1 MNDKDRPT
9 LLLVYPANPLRK
21 GFLSNRD
28 TKYQPLSLG
37 IIAAL
42 TPPHWKVK
50 LIDENF
56 RSFKYYPADLVGI
69 TAFSS
74 TATRAY
80 EIAQIYK
87 KQGIP
92 TVIGGIH
99 ASMMPEEALQFV
111 DTVVVGEAE
120 SVWAKVISDFEAGHI
135 QRLYRGE
142 LLEMIHSPKPRRDL
156 FHPAYVFASIQT
168 TRGCPFDCSFCSV
181 SAFNG
186 RKYRMRPIEEV
197 LDELEEIPQNNV
209 FFLDDNIVGITKEH
223 QERAIEL
230 FRKIIERRIKKNW
243 ISQASINLADN
254 SEVLKWAARSGCRMM
269 FIGVESEI
277 EDGLLE
283 SNKRINL
290 KYGVS
295 SYEKVFQKVNKYGI
309 AVIAGFM
316 FGWDSDTTHKI
327 QQRVEYIRHSQ
338 ADSIQTSIVTA
349 LPGTR
354 LYKKLLDENRITL
367 KNYPDDWQRYDYWE
381 LVHRLPLMSK
391 QEFEA
396 EMQRVY
402 QRIYEP
408 GFLRRKFYRSSWKLR
423 SVITA
428 YWSYM
433 SNWNYRNMYIHDGK
447 SMRNI
452 LINRPSFFQKKTTK
466 RVI

>member
-74 TATRAY
+74 TVTRAY
-80 EIAQIYK
+80 EIARIYREK
-87 KQGIP
+87 GIH

-99 ASMMPEEALQFV
+99 ASMMPDEALQCV
-111 DTVVVGEAE
+111 DTVVIGEAE
-120 SVWAKVISDFEAGHI
+120 SVWPKVISDFEAGCI
-135 QRLYRGE
+135 QRIYKGE
-142 LLEMIHSPKPRRDL
+142 LLEMINSPKPRRDL
-156 FHPAYVFASIQT
+156 FHPGYVFASIQT

-230 FRKIIERRIKKNW
+230 FRRIIERRIKKNW

-254 SEVLKWAARSGCRMM
+254 PEVLKWAARSGCRMI
-269 FIGVESEI
+269 FIGVESEA
-277 EDGLLE
+277 EDGLRE

-295 SYEKVFQKVNKYGI
+295 SYEKVFQKVHQHGI

-316 FGWDSDTTHKI
+316 FGWDSDTAEKM

-338 ADSIQTSIVTA
+338 ADSIQTSIVTP

-354 LYKKLLDENRITL
+354 LYHKLMAENRIIL
-367 KNYPDDWQRYDYWE
+367 KNYPDDWQRYDYLE
-381 LVHRLPLMSK
+381 IVHSLPMMAK
-391 QEFEA
+391 QEFET

-402 QRIYEP
+402 RRIYEP
-408 GFLRRKFYRSSWKLR
+408 TFLRQKFFRSIWRLKSI
-423 SVITA
+423 ITA

-447 SMRNI
+447 KARNF
-452 LINRPSFFQKKTTK
+452 LLDPFPFFRKKL
-466 RVI
+466 